1 MLNFSQFAI
10 FFLFLGYVL
19 ISVLFLFLF
28 CFVLRSLAVQIK
40 ATTIPDSVLN
50 CNFGRKQS
58 EPALVSDLS
67 LSVLTPILFPLKSL
81 RNTSKGI
88 HVGRSDGNMIAR
100 REAFRLDVKRS
111 QCQALS
117 HVRPSRRFRLG
128 LGFTAGLIWG
138 GWFTTPEEF
147 EHGGFTLGMHQVF
160 SVHDTP
166 EGSKKGTINGHF
178 GLRPKS
184 SSVQAIQ
191 ITCYVFKKF
200 SVYKKTRSRRV

>member
-67 LSVLTPILFPLKSL
+67 LSVLTPLKSL
-81 RNTSKGI
+81 RNTEKGI

-138 GWFTTPEEF
+138 AGLLRRRNLNTEVSLWECIKCFPSTIRRKD
-147 EHGGFTLGMHQVF
+147 LR
-160 SVHDTP
+160 
-166 EGSKKGTINGHF
+166 KGQSTVI
-178 GLRPKS
+178 LD
-184 SSVQAIQ
+184 
-191 ITCYVFKKF
+191 
-200 SVYKKTRSRRV
+200 